1 MAASTVALALPDGS
15 VKQVPTGTTLRD
27 AIAAIGPGLARA
39 AIAARLDGRYE
50 PLDQPVQ
57 HDAAL
62 EVVTRDSDDGL
73 YVLRHSTAHLMAWAV
88 SELFPGARFGFGPPV
103 ENGFYYDIQVDKPFT
118 EDDLARIEERMRE
131 LAKGKR
137 PIQREVLDPA
147 TAAGRFGDQPF
158 KVEQIELLKE
168 SNELFAY
175 HMGEFTDLCEGPHVP
190 DTGEIKAFKLTSV
203 AGAYWRGD
211 ENREQLQRIY
221 GTSWYSKKDLDAY
234 LNMLEEAK
242 KRDHRKLGAELD
254 LYGIQEEAGGG
265 LAFYYPK
272 GSTLRSTLI
281 DYWRQEH
288 LKDGYEFVDTPH
300 VSKSDLW
307 HTSGHME
314 FYRDNMYTFDI
325 EGQEFVVKPMN
336 CPGHILIY
344 KRKLWS
350 YRELPVRYAELGTV
364 YRYERSGTLHGMLR
378 VRGFTQDDAH
388 IFCTPGQLED
398 EILGVLKLLKRILTA
413 VGFEQYEVELSVRDS
428 QDKSKYAGSD
438 AEWEAAEVSLVKAI
452 EAMGFPYKRM
462 EGEAVFYGP
471 KIDVKLVDAIG
482 RRWQCS
488 TCQFDFNLPKR
499 FGVEY
504 VDADGERKN
513 CYMVHRAI
521 FGSLERFIGMVTE
534 HFAGAFPVW
543 LAPVQATVLPVG
555 EHQVEYAKG
564 VAAQMRAAG
573 LRVHVDARDEKIGR
587 KIREAELAKIPAMLV
602 VGGREAEA
610 GTVAIRRHGGEDQGV
625 LTVAEATGRLLD
637 ENRPHE

>member
-1 MAASTVALALPDGS
+1 MAKQNVQLTLPDGS
-15 VKQVPTGTTLRD
+15 VKEVTAGTTLHE

-39 AIAARLDGRYE
+39 AVAARLDGRYAALDA
-50 PLDQPVQ
+50 PLEA
-57 HDAAL
+57 DAAL
-62 EVVTRDSDDGL
+62 EVVTRNSDDGL

-88 SELFPGARFGFGPPV
+88 SELYPGARFGFGPPV
-103 ENGFYYDIQVDKPFT
+103 ENGFYYDIQVDEPFT
-118 EDDLARIEERMRE
+118 EADLEKIEQKMKE
-131 LAKGKR
+131 LAKRKV

-147 TAAGRFGDQPF
+147 TASSRFGDQPF

-168 SNELFAY
+168 TGDLFAY
-175 HMGEFTDLCEGPHVP
+175 QMGEFTDLCEGPHVP
-190 DTGEIKAFKLTSV
+190 NTGEIKAFKLTSV

-221 GTSWYSKKDLDAY
+221 GTSWYSKKDLDAH

-254 LYGIQEEAGGG
+254 LYGIQDEAGGG

-272 GSTLRSTLI
+272 GSTLRSILI
-281 DYWRQEH
+281 DYWRAEH

-300 VSKSDLW
+300 ISKSDLW

-344 KRKLWS
+344 KRKMWS

-388 IFCTPGQLED
+388 IFCTPDQLED
-398 EILGVLKLLKRILTA
+398 EILGVLRLLKRIINGA
-413 VGFEQYEVELSVRDS
+413 GFTEFEVELSVRGEDT
-428 QDKSKYAGSD
+428 SKYAGED
-438 AEWEAAEVSLVKAI
+438 AEWEAAEASLVKAI

-482 RRWQCS
+482 RKWQCS
-488 TCQFDFNLPKR
+488 TCQFDFNLPRR

-504 VDADGERKN
+504 VDSDGERKN

-521 FGSLERFIGMVTE
+521 FGSLERFIGMLTE
-534 HFAGAFPVW
+534 HYAGVFPVW

-555 EHQVEYAKG
+555 SDQVEYAKG
-564 VAAQMRAAG
+564 VADQMRQAG
-573 LRVHVDARDEKIGR
+573 LRVQVDARDEKIGR
-587 KIREAELAKIPAMLV
+587 KIREAEMAKVPAMLV
-602 VGGREAEA
+602 VGGREAES
-610 GTVAIRRHGGEDQGV
+610 GSVSVRRHGGVDQG
-625 LTVAEATGRLLD
+625 AMPIEEATSRLLD
-637 ENRPHE
+637 ENRPCE